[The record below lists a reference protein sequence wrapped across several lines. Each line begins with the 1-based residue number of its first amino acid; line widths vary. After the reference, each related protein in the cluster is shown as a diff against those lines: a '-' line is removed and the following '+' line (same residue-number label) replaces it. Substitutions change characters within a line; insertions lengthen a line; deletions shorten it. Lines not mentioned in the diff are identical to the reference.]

1 VVNIRLKPDEYNT
14 LENRFKKTMFRK
26 MSEYSRNVLLGK
38 KVTVIYRDRSM
49 DEVLEE
55 LILLRQELNS
65 IGNNFNQA
73 VKKLNSVAG
82 MPEAYVW
89 QAMLEILRDQLEP
102 AIGHIKERVATYSD
116 IWSQKLS
123 AGKG

>member
-1 VVNIRLKPDEYNT
+1 MCRSL
-14 LENRFKKTMFRK
+14 
-26 MSEYSRNVLLGK
+26 SEYSRNVLLGK

-55 LILLRQELNS
+55 FILLRQELNF

-73 VKKLNSVAG
+73 VKKLNSMAG

-89 QAMLEILRDQLEP
+89 QAMLEILRGQLEP
-102 AIGHIKERVATYSD
+102 AIGRIKDRIADYSD
-116 IWSQKLS
+116 IWSQNIL